1 MCKSSSKSVNEVS
14 LPEVTVLSVN
24 DCNTDDGAPVGTFTV
39 ATPILPARS
48 CTIKMMVDTGSGAS
62 ILPQNIYKEHFSSCA
77 LSPPK
82 VQLLNYSRDK
92 IPVCGSLTLNVT
104 YYGKTVVGEFNVVK
118 SGTPLIGRDICKTL
132 DIEIKGGRLIEPVT
146 HCAMLQLPSSLP
158 TCTDTPASALTSKG
172 FGCAKDF
179 IHKVKVRSEVKPV
192 QQKVRHL
199 PLSVRAAVSEELKT
213 LEENGIIEKVDSS
226 EWVSPIVVTK

>member
-1 MCKSSSKSVNEVS
+1 M
-14 LPEVTVLSVN
+14 
-24 DCNTDDGAPVGTFTV
+24 GTFTV
-39 ATPILPARS
+39 ATNILPAQS

-104 YYGKTVVGEFNVVK
+104 YYGKTVVGEFIIVK
-118 SGTPLIGRDICKTL
+118 SGTPLIGCDICKTL
-132 DIEIKGGRLIEPVT
+132 DIEFKGGRLIEPVT
-146 HCAMLQLPSSLP
+146 HCAMLQLP
-158 TCTDTPASALTSKG
+158 TCTDTLASALTSKG

-179 IHKVKVRSEVKPV
+179 IHKVKVCSEVKPV
-192 QQKVRHL
+192 QQKVGHL
-199 PLSVRAAVSEELKT
+199 PLSL
-213 LEENGIIEKVDSS
+213 
-226 EWVSPIVVTK
+226 